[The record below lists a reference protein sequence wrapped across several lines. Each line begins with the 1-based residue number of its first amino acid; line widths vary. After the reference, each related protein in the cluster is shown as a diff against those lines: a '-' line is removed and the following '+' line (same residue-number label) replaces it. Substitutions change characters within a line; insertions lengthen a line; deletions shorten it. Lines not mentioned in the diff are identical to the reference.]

1 MQYIPLNIKKSGLV
15 LTLATLAGL
24 SQSAFAQSD
33 QEIVDSMRTCQQ
45 IPEMSAR
52 LACYDR
58 VLPPVNETP
67 GVATQVPRANPLPRA
82 ERESRPVEAAP
93 AAPAAGAGMVR
104 IVELE
109 KPSLSRSVLTAE
121 DGRVYTATSNTVVP
135 WPDPPFMIQTTTGAF
150 GTTYLVLPGTNDR
163 IRVSVD

>member
-58 VLPPVNETP
+58 VLPPVNET
-67 GVATQVPRANPLPRA
+67 ATQVPRANPLPRA

-109 KPSLSRSVLTAE
+109 KPSLSRSILTAE

-150 GTTYLVLPGTNDR
+150 GTVYLVLPGTNDR